1 MKRQKSANFF
11 SSKTQDLLKSISLVS
26 RDQMARNESILGGK
40 GVQADAG
47 PPVNEVRDLPPQVN
61 RSLAKAQD
69 ADVMTDA
76 WESPW
81 NVLRSCTSGPE
92 VRHLSVFM
100 PQPQSYNFCSLS
112 SNSTTNLTTFENYAT
127 F

>member
-1 MKRQKSANFF
+1 
-11 SSKTQDLLKSISLVS
+11 
-26 RDQMARNESILGGK
+26 MARNESILGGQ
-40 GVQADAG
+40 GVQADAR
-47 PPVNEVRDLPPQVN
+47 PPVNEVRDLQPQVN

-69 ADVMTDA
+69 ADVTMDA
-76 WESPW
+76 WESSW

-92 VRHLSVFM
+92 VRYLSVFM
-100 PQPQSYNFCSLS
+100 PQPQSYNFCSLP

>member
-26 RDQMARNESILGGK
+26 RDQMARNESILGGQ

-47 PPVNEVRDLPPQVN
+47 PPVNEVRDLQPQVN

-69 ADVMTDA
+69 ADVTTDA
-76 WESPW
+76 WESSW
-81 NVLRSCTSGPE
+81 NVLRSRRSGPE

-100 PQPQSYNFCSLS
+100 PQPQSYNFCSLP

>member
-1 MKRQKSANFF
+1 
-11 SSKTQDLLKSISLVS
+11 
-26 RDQMARNESILGGK
+26 MARNESILGGQ
-40 GVQADAG
+40 GVQADAR
-47 PPVNEVRDLPPQVN
+47 PPVNEVRDLQPQVN
-61 RSLAKAQD
+61 RSLAKAQ
-69 ADVMTDA
+69 DA